1 MTIERI
7 GPIDPV
13 QNLKKAGKTAKPK
26 ASDSADSIS
35 FSAEARSKAEIYN
48 ATELA
53 KSAPAVRQERV
64 EEVKRKLQDP
74 SYISDKLIDA
84 LADRLMEYFEIT

>member
-13 QNLKKAGKTAKPK
+13 QNVKKAGKTAKPQ
-26 ASDSADSIS
+26 ANDSADSIS
-35 FSAEARSKAEIYN
+35 FSAEARSKAEVYN

-53 KSAPAVRQERV
+53 KSAPPVRQERV
-64 EEVKRKLQDP
+64 DEVKLKLQDP

-84 LADRLMEYFEIT
+84 LADKLMEYFEIT

>member
-13 QNLKKAGKTAKPK
+13 QNLKKAGNTAKPK
-26 ASDSADSIS
+26 ASDGADSIS
-35 FSAEARSKAEIYN
+35 FSAEAKSKAEVYN

-53 KSAPAVRQERV
+53 KSAPLVRQERV

-84 LADRLMEYFEIT
+84 LADKLMEYFEIT